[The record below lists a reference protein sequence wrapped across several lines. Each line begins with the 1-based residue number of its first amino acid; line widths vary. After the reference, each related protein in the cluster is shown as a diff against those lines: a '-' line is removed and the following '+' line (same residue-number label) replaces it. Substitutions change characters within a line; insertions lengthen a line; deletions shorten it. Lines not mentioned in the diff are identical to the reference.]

1 LLKTDQ
7 LHELVRSAW
16 IDEKSF
22 ECYTD
27 YDAVRHRLSAF
38 QSKNN
43 NKEFKPV
50 TQTKKTA
57 KPEGPATRAS
67 KGIFDIARKVLLAGI
82 GATVLA
88 QDEIEEFVTRLVER
102 GEIAEK
108 DGVKLVQE
116 MLEQPKRRMEK
127 TEAEIKKHIDKIL
140 DQSNV
145 LTKND
150 FEDLKQKIAELEKKI
165 DALSKS

>member
-1 LLKTDQ
+1 M
-7 LHELVRSAW
+7 
-16 IDEKSF
+16 
-22 ECYTD
+22 
-27 YDAVRHRLSAF
+27 
-38 QSKNN
+38 
-43 NKEFKPV
+43 

-57 KPEGPATRAS
+57 KPGVAAGKAS
-67 KGIFDIARKVLLAGI
+67 KGIFEIARKVLLAGI
-82 GATVLA
+82 GATALA

-127 TEAEIKKHIDKIL
+127 TEIEIKKHVDKIL

-150 FEDLKQKIAELEKKI
+150 FDDLKQKIAELEKKI

>member
-1 LLKTDQ
+1 M
-7 LHELVRSAW
+7 A
-16 IDEKSF
+16 
-22 ECYTD
+22 
-27 YDAVRHRLSAF
+27 
-38 QSKNN
+38 
-43 NKEFKPV
+43 
-50 TQTKKTA
+50 QTKKTG
-57 KPEGPATRAS
+57 KPGEAATKAS
-67 KGIFDIARKVLLAGI
+67 KGIFEIARKVLLAGI

-127 TEAEIKKHIDKIL
+127 TEVEIKRHVDKIL